1 MNKGIERRALFG
13 ALPGLAV
20 LPALAQGSFP
30 DRPVRYIVPF
40 TPAGITD
47 MMARLVGQKL
57 SEIWNRPVVIE
68 NRPGANA
75 MIGADAVAK
84 SPADGYTLLA
94 ITLTHAV
101 NATLFPNAPYDFR
114 RDFSAISVLAAVP
127 LVVCVN
133 VNSPVQSLADLVTL
147 ARAGTING
155 GSSGNGSPPH
165 LALETFRRV
174 AHLGDRV
181 THVPYRGGAPS
192 VTDLVAGNIQ
202 LLISNLPECIGQIR
216 GGRLRALAV
225 TGPQRHAQLPD
236 VPTVREAGMPGLEMT
251 NWTAM
256 VIHSATPPPVKAIVE
271 RDTVAAMRDAD
282 LRRRGEEAGFE
293 LVGWDAARSAQFITT
308 ETERWGRLVTEAG
321 IRPDA

>member
-1 MNKGIERRALFG
+1 MIVRRTL
-13 ALPGLAV
+13 LAAA
-20 LPALAQGSFP
+20 PALGAVPAFAQAAFP

-47 MMARLVGQKL
+47 MMARLVGQRL
-57 SEIWNRPVVIE
+57 SEIWGKPVVVE
-68 NRPGANA
+68 NRPGGNA
-75 MIGADAVAK
+75 LIGADAAAK
-84 SPADGYTLLA
+84 SPPDGYTLLA
-94 ITLTHAV
+94 ITMTHAV
-101 NATLFPNAPYDFR
+101 NATLFQNAPYDFR

-133 VNSPVQSLADLVTL
+133 VNNPARTLADLV
-147 ARAGTING
+147 AYGRNNTING

-165 LALETFRRV
+165 LALETFRRT
-174 AHLGDRV
+174 ANLGDRI

-202 LLISNLPECIGQIR
+202 LLISNLPECIAQLR

-225 TGPQRHAQLPD
+225 TGPQRHAQLPE

-256 VIHSATPPPVKAIVE
+256 VVHSQTPAPVKAIIE
-271 RDTVAAMRDAD
+271 RDTLAAMGDAE
-282 LRRRGEEAGFE
+282 LRRRGEEAGFA
-293 LVGWDAARSAQFITT
+293 LVGWDAARSGRFIA
-308 ETERWGRLVTEAG
+308 EEVQRWGMLVTEAG
-321 IRPDA
+321 IRAD

>member
-1 MNKGIERRALFG
+1 MIARRTLLATPSAL
-13 ALPGLAV
+13 AAM
-20 LPALAQGSFP
+20 PALAQAAFP
-30 DRPVRYIVPF
+30 ERPVRYIVPF

-47 MMARLVGQKL
+47 MMARLVGQRL
-57 SEIWNRPVVIE
+57 SEIWNKPVVVE
-68 NRPGANA
+68 NRPGGNA
-75 MIGADAVAK
+75 LIGADAAAK
-84 SPADGYTLLA
+84 APPDGYTLLA

-114 RDFSAISVLAAVP
+114 RDFSAISILASVP

-133 VNSPVQSLADLVTL
+133 VNSPVRTLSDLV
-147 ARAGTING
+147 AFGRSNTINA

-174 AHLGDRV
+174 ADLGDRV

-202 LLISNLPECIGQIR
+202 LLISNLPECIAQVR

-236 VPTVREAGMPGLEMT
+236 VPTVREAGMPGLEMM
-251 NWTAM
+251 NWTGM
-256 VIHSATPPPVKAIVE
+256 VVHSHTPQNVKAIIE
-271 RDTVAAMRDAD
+271 RDTLLAMRDAD
-282 LRRRGEEAGFE
+282 LRRRGEEAGFD
-293 LVGWDAARSAQFITT
+293 LLGWDAARSTRFIAD
-308 ETERWGRLVTEAG
+308 ETQRWGSLVTEAG
-321 IRPDA
+321 IRAD